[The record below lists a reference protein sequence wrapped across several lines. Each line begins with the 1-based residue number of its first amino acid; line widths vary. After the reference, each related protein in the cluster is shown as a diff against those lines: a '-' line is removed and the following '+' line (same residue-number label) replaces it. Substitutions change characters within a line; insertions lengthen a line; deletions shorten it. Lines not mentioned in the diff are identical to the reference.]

1 MYQGCG
7 VLIAFSEIYS
17 ENLAEMAGKNNR
29 KVQNTTCELGKG
41 AQGYLQLGQG
51 MCVCMYVCVYVCM
64 YVCMYVLF
72 IYFTSQSQLSFLPFF
87 PVPPSHLTS
96 LHPPLLPFSSEKGS
110 LPMNINQ
117 PWHIK
122 L

>member
-64 YVCMYVLF
+64 YVCMYVCIFRDGVSLC
-72 IYFTSQSQLSFLPFF
+72 S
-87 PVPPSHLTS
+87 PVICL
-96 LHPPLLPFSSEKGS
+96 S
-110 LPMNINQ
+110 LP
-117 PWHIK
+117 PECWD
-122 L
+122 